1 MNQLNKHKNMKK
13 KYLLF
18 SSTLILLFSVTMF
31 SQNQPF
37 VPSDFKIPDTLE
49 NQHFRIRMLTVND
62 VVKDYDAVMTSIED
76 LQKMFPLSSW
86 PSSDLTFEQDL
97 IDLGWHQKEF
107 QMRSSFAYTVVLPDE
122 SEVIGCLYINP
133 STKGDYDAEV
143 TMWIRTSM
151 LDKGLDAILFNSVK
165 EWIEKDWPFKKVAY
179 PGREISWDNWK
190 SLK

>member
-1 MNQLNKHKNMKK
+1 MMK
-13 KYLLF
+13 KYLLL
-18 SSTLILLFSVTMF
+18 SSTLILLFSTTMF

-62 VVKDYDAVMTSIED
+62 VVKDYDAVMTSIEN

-86 PSSDLTFEQDL
+86 PSRDLSFEQDL

-107 QMRSSFAYTVVLPDE
+107 QIRSSFAYTVVLPDE

-133 STKGDYDAEV
+133 TTKGDYDAQI

-151 LDKGLDAILFNSVK
+151 LDKGLDAILFNSVR
-165 EWIEKDWPFKKVAY
+165 EWIEKDWPFQKVAY
-179 PGREISWDNWK
+179 PGREISWEDWK
-190 SLK
+190 VLK

>member
-1 MNQLNKHKNMKK
+1 MKK
-13 KYLLF
+13 KYSVF
-18 SSTLILLFSVTMF
+18 SSTLILLFSATMF
-31 SQNQPF
+31 SQNQLF

-62 VVKDYDAVMTSIED
+62 VVKDYDAVMTSIEN

-86 PSSDLTFEQDL
+86 PSSELTFEQDL

-107 QMRSSFAYTVVLPDE
+107 QIRSSFAYTVVSLDE
-122 SEVIGCLYINP
+122 SEVLGCLYINP
-133 STKGDYDAEV
+133 TIKGDYNARI

-151 LDKGLDAILFNSVK
+151 LDKGLDDILFNSVK

-179 PGREISWDNWK
+179 PGREISWADWK
-190 SLK
+190 ALK